1 MVVILNLFQ
10 DLFYAGF
17 NYVKT
22 NKKDADHVVAARQ
35 LKTLNLL
42 VK

>member
-10 DLFYAGF
+10 DLFYPGF

-22 NKKDADHVVAARQ
+22 NKKDADHEVAARQ
-35 LKTLNLL
+35 LETLCLD